1 MDILWYNYD
10 LSNARESVKC
20 IKQLEKICRDSLE
33 YDEWQRRCKY
43 ADAKIC
49 PICNDDYYENN
60 SKCETHH
67 HPKTLFDIVENILDN
82 HLEKNDLDEQTG
94 FNVVTEIMDKHML
107 GQVQYINICQHCHK
121 KYHNGHP
128 DVVTKLGLIF
138 LEREKIERKKE
149 IKEDVESDI
158 IIDTKE
164 KPYVSPEV
172 STVMVDKISEI
183 IKNVDIQ
190 NKTFVAEMPN
200 NDIKPILNE
209 TPGVE
214 PQILNIETSDAF
226 VSIDIDKL

>member
-1 MDILWYNYD
+1 MDALWYNYD
-10 LSNARESVKC
+10 LANAKENIKC

-82 HLEKNDLDEQTG
+82 HLEKNDLDDQTG

-107 GQVQYINICQHCHK
+107 GQVQYINLCQHCHK

-128 DVVTKLGLIF
+128 DVSTKLGLIF
-138 LEREKIERKKE
+138 LEREKIERNKE
-149 IKEDVESDI
+149 IKEVVESDI

-164 KPYVSPEV
+164 EPYISPEV
-172 STVMVDKISEI
+172 STVMIDEASI
-183 IKNVDIQ
+183 IEHLDIQ
-190 NKTFVAEMPN
+190 NNTTVAELPS
-200 NDIKPILNE
+200 DITSSILNE
-209 TPGVE
+209 TAGAE
-214 PQILNIETSDAF
+214 PQILNIETNASF